1 MVVTYNDDISDNHF
15 KTPES
20 EVMWDAMCTLRLFF
34 TLKHFWHILHWNG
47 FSPVCIR

>member
-1 MVVTYNDDISDNHF
+1 MKTNGTFFSSMVITYNDDISDNHF

-34 TLKHFWHILHWNG
+34 TLKHF
-47 FSPVCIR
+47 